1 MFHRNLFGKL
11 NIFFVDLTKF
21 ILPILNFIKVDEDLI
36 RYNNIYHSYDFYEN
50 KFPNGYD
57 NIPSFDKIIIN
68 IVENSKNNNPLKEY
82 NSRINK

>member
-1 MFHRNLFGKL
+1 M
-11 NIFFVDLTKF
+11 NIDDNMLYTVFNYKVLTNEEK
-21 ILPILNFIKVDEDLI
+21 NFIKVDEDLI

-50 KFPNGYD
+50 KFPDGYE

-82 NSRINK
+82 YCRINK